1 MNCGV
6 LPHKARE
13 SDSGS
18 DPESLDGIGAKTA
31 EKLSDA
37 GIEDIE
43 ELYRENI
50 YRLWVWRM

>member
-1 MNCGV
+1 M
-6 LPHKARE
+6 PHKARE